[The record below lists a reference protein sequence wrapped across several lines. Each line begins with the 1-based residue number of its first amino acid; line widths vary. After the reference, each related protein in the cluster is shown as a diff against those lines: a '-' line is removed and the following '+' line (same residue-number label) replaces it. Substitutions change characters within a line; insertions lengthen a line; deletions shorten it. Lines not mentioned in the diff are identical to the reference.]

1 MTIRAIAAVAA
12 FLLCAAPALASQ
24 CPRDMAAVDA
34 ALAQNPPLSD
44 AQKAEVRELRARGEE
59 QHKAGSHAASVE
71 TLAKAKAIL
80 DSRR

>member
-1 MTIRAIAAVAA
+1 MSVRAIAVALA
-12 FLLCAAPALASQ
+12 ALLVATPALASQ
-24 CPRDMAAVDA
+24 CPRDMAAIDA